1 MTTDRE
7 LLELAA
13 KAAGIEV
20 EWFDDGLYSPSAFFT
35 KAGSEWNPLN
45 PASGDALRLATKLR
59 FTCKFY
65 DNAPP
70 EIDLPRVCAVAID
83 HRTGIYWAVEPVR
96 GNEDEAMCR
105 AIVLAAA
112 AVGRNVK

>member
-1 MTTDRE
+1 MTDRE

-13 KAAGIEV
+13 KAAGLRV
-20 EWFDDGLYSPSAFFT
+20 VDRSYPVTLYVASDGCCGGVRF
-35 KAGSEWNPLN
+35 NPLSDGG
-45 PASGDALRLATKLR
+45 AALRLAVQLR
-59 FTCKFY
+59 FTCEFY

>member
-1 MTTDRE
+1 MTDRE

-13 KAAGIEV
+13 KASGKDAKRYP
-20 EWFDDGLYSPSAFFT
+20 DDIIHWA
-35 KAGSEWNPLN
+35 WNPLTDGG
-45 PASGDALRLATKLR
+45 AALWLAVKLR

-70 EIDLPRVCAVAID
+70 EINLPRVCAVAID
-83 HRTGIYWAVEPVR
+83 HRTGIYWAAEPVR

-112 AVGRNVK
+112 GVGRAMK